1 MSAARRSAALLVF
14 AAALAAFPV
23 EAQVSEAIDQLWNYD
38 DPAASEARFRAEA
51 AKADPLSR
59 QALELQTQIARA
71 QGLQRAFDAAHR
83 TLDAVEEKL
92 DGAAIRVRVRY
103 LLERGR
109 VLNSSGSPERAVPL
123 FTDAAAAAGADPEA
137 GAEFYRIDAL
147 HMLGIA
153 APQAARAS
161 WNQQALAAAERSKD
175 PRARGWR
182 ASLLNNLGWLYF
194 ERGDPSTAL
203 AYWQRA
209 LQARES
215 MGDATRTRIAR
226 WTVARGLRAVGR
238 LDEAQAIQTALA
250 DELDR
255 AGAPDGYVFE
265 ELAEIAS
272 ARGDRAAASTWARRA
287 LPLLASDAGF
297 AAREPA
303 RLARLQELA
312 AAGTS
317 APKPP
322 ERAAGTARKS

>member
-1 MSAARRSAALLVF
+1 MSAACRSAVALAF
-14 AAALAAFPV
+14 AVAVAALPV
-23 EAQVSEAIDQLWNYD
+23 EAKVSEAIDQLWNYD
-38 DPAASEARFRAEA
+38 DPAASEARFRAES
-51 AKADPLSR
+51 AKADPGSR

-83 TLDAVEEKL
+83 TLDAVEAKL
-92 DGAAIRVRVRY
+92 DGASVRVRVRY

-109 VLNSSGSPERAVPL
+109 VFNSSGSPERALPL
-123 FTDAAAAAGADPEA
+123 FTEAATAAGADPEG

-153 APQAARAS
+153 APPAKRAS

-209 LQARES
+209 LQVRES
-215 MGDATRTRIAR
+215 SGDAARIRIAR

-238 LDEAQAIQTALA
+238 LDEAQAIQAALA
-250 DELDR
+250 DELER

-272 ARGDRAAASTWARRA
+272 ARGDRAAASTWAKRA

-303 RLARLQELA
+303 RLARLEELA
-312 AAGTS
+312 AAGSS
-317 APKPP
+317 APVPAP
-322 ERAAGTARKS
+322 HGARGAARS